1 MRTRTRASAGGVG
14 VWENGAMQ
22 SLGGKNTSHQPD
34 GATGARR
41 GRLRV
46 GALGLSVLVLAF
58 LVAVIFAANQN
69 DVIGWIVA
77 IVSFGWLVFA
87 FFVFTTVRTAGRKAQ
102 ERFERAA
109 EQLTGRAPSVAGTAG
124 EARTVDDVRDLKI
137 DHSFKIIQVQ
147 ERVIRENLG
156 TDHEMVVRALE
167 TIQITASNA
176 RDMLRPEDGTTVTGT
191 VVDEG

>member
-1 MRTRTRASAGGVG
+1 
-14 VWENGAMQ
+14 MQ
-22 SLGGKNTSHQPD
+22 SIGHQNTSPQSD
-34 GATGARR
+34 GAPAGRR
-41 GRLRV
+41 GGLKV

-69 DVIGWIVA
+69 EVIGWIVA

-87 FFVFTTVRTAGRKAQ
+87 LFVFTTVRTAGRKAQ

-109 EQLTGRAPSVAGTAG
+109 EQLTGRAPSVAGG
-124 EARTVDDVRDLKI
+124 EARSVDEVRDLKL

-156 TDHEMVVRALE
+156 GDREMVDRALE
-167 TIQITASNA
+167 TIQITAANA
-176 RDMLRPEDGTTVTGT
+176 RDMLRPDDGTPLTGT
-191 VVDEG
+191 VIDEG

>member
-1 MRTRTRASAGGVG
+1 MDR
-14 VWENGAMQ
+14 MQ
-22 SLGGKNTSHQPD
+22 SLGHQNTSPQPD
-34 GATGARR
+34 GAPAPRR
-41 GRLRV
+41 GGIKV

-69 DVIGWIVA
+69 AVIGWIVA

-87 FFVFTTVRTAGRKAQ
+87 LFVFTTVRTAGRKAQ

-109 EQLTGRAPSVAGTAG
+109 EQLTGRAPSVAGG
-124 EARTVDDVRDLKI
+124 EARTVDDVRDLKL

-156 TDHEMVVRALE
+156 SDREMVDRALE
-167 TIQITASNA
+167 TIQITAANA
-176 RDMLRPEDGTTVTGT
+176 RDMLRPEDGTPLTGT
-191 VVDEG
+191 VIDEG

>member
-1 MRTRTRASAGGVG
+1 
-14 VWENGAMQ
+14 MQ
-22 SLGGKNTSHQPD
+22 SLGHQNTSQQPD
-34 GATGARR
+34 SAPSPRR
-41 GRLRV
+41 GGIRV

-69 DVIGWIVA
+69 EVIGWIVA

-87 FFVFTTVRTAGRKAQ
+87 LFVFSTVRSAGRKAQ

-109 EQLTGRAPSVAGTAG
+109 EQLTGRAPSMAGPAAASG
-124 EARTVDDVRDLKI
+124 EARTVDDVRDLKL

-156 TDHEMVVRALE
+156 TDPEMVARALE

-176 RDMLRPEDGTTVTGT
+176 RDMLRPEDGTPVTGT
-191 VVDEG
+191 VIDEG

>member
-1 MRTRTRASAGGVG
+1 
-14 VWENGAMQ
+14 MQ
-22 SLGGKNTSHQPD
+22 SLGPQNPSIQS
-34 GATGARR
+34 GAGAQARR
-41 GRLRV
+41 GGGFRI

-69 DVIGWIVA
+69 DVIGWIVVV
-77 IVSFGWLVFA
+77 VSFGWLAFA
-87 FFVFTTVRTAGRKAQ
+87 TFVFLTVRSAGRRAQ

-109 EQLTGRAPSVAGTAG
+109 EKLTGRAPSLAGTAG
-124 EARTVDDVRDLKI
+124 EARSVDDVRDLKL

-156 TDHEMVVRALE
+156 GDPEMVARALE

-176 RDMLRPEDGTTVTGT
+176 RDMLRPDDDTPVSGT